1 MWNLDKGKVFLPK
14 TSVKELKQLYNK
26 EKNSK
31 SKLRLLAAIHRK
43 KGKSL
48 DDISRLLEKPR
59 RTVHGWLTYFQ
70 ERGVSAK
77 DSVKQTG
84 RRPVLTTKQVRE
96 LVKILENGP
105 PHNPRGLW
113 TTKEV
118 REFIRSKY
126 GISFVPQHVWRILIA
141 FGFTLQ
147 RPRKKHH
154 KTASVEEIERF
165 KKSQGSKQGISERKV
180 LLWPQKT
187 RQHLA

>member
-1 MWNLDKGKVFLPK
+1 MFLRN
-14 TSVKELKQLYNK
+14 TSVKKLKQLYKK
-26 EKNSK
+26 EKNGK
-31 SKLRLLAAIHRK
+31 AKLRLLAAIHRK

-59 RTVHGWLTYFQ
+59 RTIHGWLTYFQ

-84 RRPVLTTKQVRE
+84 RRPVLTAKQVKE
-96 LVKILENGP
+96 LVRTLEKGP

-118 REFIRSKY
+118 REFIRRKY

-154 KTASVEEIERF
+154 KTASAEEIEHF
-165 KKSQGSKQGISERKV
+165 KKSQSAKQSTTERKV

-187 RQHLA
+187 KQHLA